1 MEKITKIGIK
11 LDLHE
16 YVEYLEKLIF
26 DNSLLSPSFQ
36 GITFSVS
43 KEQVDFY
50 FEQITDEITN
60 ELDNIVFSFLDNYET
75 YNLMAM
81 KKEKTKVINSRTDEL
96 LLVGY
101 KYGDN
106 YFPILPEDQRN
117 YLGLNVAALNQL
129 VTSQEMLT
137 FGEGGIK
144 VKGHDSDGNTIYHS
158 FVDCGDIINFFM
170 TGMGFVNQTLSS
182 GWELKDQINN
192 ASTLDELNA
201 IKDER

>member
-81 KKEKTKVINSRTDEL
+81 KKEKIKVINSRTDEL

>member
-60 ELDNIVFSFLDNYET
+60 ELDNLVFSFLDNYET
-75 YNLMAM
+75 YTLMAM

>member
-26 DNSLLSPSFQ
+26 DNSILSPSFQ

-81 KKEKTKVINSRTDEL
+81 KKLKTKVINSRTDEL

-101 KYGDN
+101 KYGDI

-192 ASTLDELNA
+192 ASSIDELNA
-201 IKDER
+201 IEDNR